1 MTTPDHPLTIQWVL
15 FSFRGRIGRKSFL
28 LAGLGM
34 LLVNSALLA
43 YSVRYAEPV
52 DGAGEIV
59 ATGAGAALFGLVAL
73 VVFLAS
79 LWALLALAVKRL
91 HDLDLPPILSVV
103 LIIPGIAYFAWL
115 FLAFM
120 PSKQVTNRHG
130 PPPFPKA

>member
-1 MTTPDHPLTIQWVL
+1 MSAPDHPLTIKWVL
-15 FSFRGRIGRKSFL
+15 FGFKGRIGRKSFL

-43 YSVRYAEPV
+43 YSVRYAEPAGSTV
-52 DGAGEIV
+52 EMMADGVGV
-59 ATGAGAALFGLVAL
+59 ALFGLVAMAAFF
-73 VVFLAS
+73 VS
-79 LWALLALAVKRL
+79 IWALLALAVKRL
-91 HDLDLPPILSVV
+91 HDLDLPAILGVV

-120 PSKQVTNRHG
+120 PSKQVTNKHG